1 VRLIIQRVTGASVR
15 VDDAPV
21 GEIAT
26 GLAVLVG
33 FGRDDDQS
41 LPGSPVWRKL
51 LDKLTGLRIFPDDQ
65 GRFNRSLTDIR
76 GGLLLVP
83 QFTLYADCRKGRR
96 PSFTDA
102 CPPEVAAALFD
113 RLVADVRAGATGP
126 VACGRFGADMR
137 LALTNWGPVTI
148 ILDSDQL

>member
-1 VRLIIQRVTGASVR
+1 MRLIIQRVTEAAVQ
-15 VDDAPV
+15 VDNATV

-26 GLAVLVG
+26 GLVVLVG
-33 FGRDDDQS
+33 FGHADTLA

-51 LDKLTGLRIFPDDQ
+51 LDKLIGLRIFPDDQ
-65 GRFNRSLTDIR
+65 GRFNRSLADIE

-102 CPPEVAAALFD
+102 CAPEVATALFD
-113 RLVADVRAGATGP
+113 RLVADARACAPGP
-126 VACGRFGADMR
+126 VACGEFGADMR
-137 LALTNWGPVTI
+137 IRLTNWGPVTI
-148 ILDSDQL
+148 TLDSDLL

>member
-1 VRLIIQRVTGASVR
+1 MILQRVTEASVR
-15 VDDAPV
+15 VDGALV

-26 GLAVLVG
+26 GLAALVG
-33 FGRDDDQS
+33 FGREDES
-41 LPGSPVWRKL
+41 LPGSPVWNKL
-51 LDKLTGLRIFPDDQ
+51 LDKLIGLRVFPDDQ
-65 GRFNRSLTDIR
+65 GRFNRSLADIQ

-102 CPPEVAAALFD
+102 CPPGIAAALFD
-113 RLVADVRAGATGP
+113 RLAADARTCAPGP
-126 VACGRFGADMR
+126 VACGVFGADMR

-148 ILDSDQL
+148 TLDSDML